1 MSRPRSPRLRVQKLP
16 ILAAEKASELRARR
30 AECIGSKGVSAG
42 GDTLLIL
49 ATRTSRNALYHTGFW
64 RFGLSCGVMVCGGG
78 MLGLPTVPD
87 LIEAPRENLATA
99 KDKGLPCSACA
110 PTSGE

>member
-1 MSRPRSPRLRVQKLP
+1 
-16 ILAAEKASELRARR
+16 
-30 AECIGSKGVSAG
+30 
-42 GDTLLIL
+42 
-49 ATRTSRNALYHTGFW
+49 
-64 RFGLSCGVMVCGGG
+64 

-110 PTSGE
+110 PTSGEWHRSCQTWPTSVRIAQALA

>member
-1 MSRPRSPRLRVQKLP
+1 MHRFKGRVSGRRYSLDSCHAHIAKCVVLHR
-16 ILAAEKASELRARR
+16 ILAFR
-30 AECIGSKGVSAG
+30 
-42 GDTLLIL
+42 
-49 ATRTSRNALYHTGFW
+49 
-64 RFGLSCGVMVCGGG
+64 LSCGVMVCGGG

-87 LIEAPRENLATA
+87 LIEAARENLATA

>member
-1 MSRPRSPRLRVQKLP
+1 
-16 ILAAEKASELRARR
+16 
-30 AECIGSKGVSAG
+30 
-42 GDTLLIL
+42 
-49 ATRTSRNALYHTGFW
+49 
-64 RFGLSCGVMVCGGG
+64 MVCGGG

-87 LIEAPRENLATA
+87 LIEAARENLATA